1 MLISLLSCF
10 NGFPLLAGAEAAYST
25 LLQFL
30 LDHGE
35 KEPDK
40 NDEDINS
47 ELTEDQFAEDILKK
61 VVPALLLK
69 SPASTSGLKKKG
81 IKSHWVSIQ
90 SCALHFHVNDFLT

>member
-1 MLISLLSCF
+1 MLISLLCF
-10 NGFPLLAGAEAAYST
+10 NGFPVLAGGEAAYST

-35 KEPDK
+35 KGPDK
-40 NDEDINS
+40 NNEDINS

-61 VVPALLLK
+61 VVPALLSK
-69 SPASTSGLKKKG
+69 SPASSSGLKKKG

-90 SCALHFHVNDFLT
+90 LCAIAFPCDCLT